1 MDKLTLIKA
10 LLSEND
16 STQKEVPFEIGKAY
30 FIRTATY
37 HCTGR
42 VKKIIGQ
49 FLILE
54 NAAWIADSGRFNEAI
69 NEGKLNEVEPVNCKV
84 FVNVNA
90 ITDAFEWVKKLP
102 REVK

>member
-10 LLSEND
+10 LLSEGETSN
-16 STQKEVPFEIGKAY
+16 EYPFEIGGAY

-42 VKKIIGQ
+42 VVKIIGR

-54 NAAWIADSGRFNEAI
+54 DSAWIADSGRFNEAI
-69 NEGKLNEVEPVNCKV
+69 KNGTLLEVEPVGNMG
-84 FVNVNA
+84 VN
-90 ITDAFEWVKKLP
+90 IESIIDFFEWKHVLP
-102 REVK
+102 KEVK

>member
-16 STQKEVPFEIGKAY
+16 STQKEVPFEIGRAY

-54 NAAWIADSGRFNEAI
+54 NAAWISDSGRFNEAI
-69 NEGKLNEVEPVNCKV
+69 NNGTLNEVEPVSV
-84 FVNVNA
+84 EMGVN
-90 ITDAFEWVKKLP
+90 IESIIDFFEWNHSMPK
-102 REVK
+102 EVK

>member
-1 MDKLTLIKA
+1 MDKLTSIKA
-10 LLSEND
+10 LLSESD
-16 STQKEVPFEIGKAY
+16 SGQKECPFEVGQNY

-42 VKKIIGQ
+42 VKKIVGH

-54 NAAWIADSGRFNEAI
+54 DGAWIADSGRFNEAI
-69 NEGKLNEVEPVNCKV
+69 NDGKLSEVEPVYV
-84 FVNVNA
+84 EMGVN
-90 ITDAFEWVKKLP
+90 IDSIIDYFIWTHKLP